1 MTDRGRRARW
11 TAAAVL
17 GPVAA
22 AVFAGATAWT
32 AGHPQVSSTASAIA
46 PTPVTGPAAAAGDV
60 QPGDVQ
66 QTLDDDVARVAALQ
80 SLVATLRAQAAALA
94 PRAAQAGSAAGSAA
108 RAATPGLPPSATARA
123 VPAPRTA
130 ARPPAVHAVTG
141 AS

>member
-17 GPVAA
+17 GPVVA

-32 AGHPQVSSTASAIA
+32 AVHPQVSSTASATT
-46 PTPVTGPAAAAGDV
+46 PTTLTGPAAAA
-60 QPGDVQ
+60 GDVQ
-66 QTLDDDVARVAALQ
+66 QTLDDDVARVAALER
-80 SLVATLRAQAAALA
+80 LVAALRAQAAALA
-94 PRAAQAGSAAGSAA
+94 PGAAEAGSAP